1 VQIWAHVY
9 TVLGMGIDAPR
20 APLDQSRITSA
31 LSRYWR
37 VSVVDLTTSTQD
49 DLANKVNAGDAIS
62 GDVIVANYQSAGRG
76 RLDRNF
82 LAPPSTALLFSIYL
96 HPERARDEWGFIP
109 LLAGFS
115 IADTLRKINANI
127 LIKWPNDLLIDEM
140 KAGGIISTAVG
151 QGVIIGIGINVST
164 TTAEIP
170 VVGATSLSLAGVSKL
185 DRNFLLPLLL
195 NAFEN
200 DFKAWDQGESFLDKY
215 AQLSATQGRAVTI
228 IGPTES
234 SIRSRAISFDEQ
246 GRLHLE
252 DGQIVTVGDV
262 VHLR

>member
-1 VQIWAHVY
+1 
-9 TVLGMGIDAPR
+9 MGIDTPR

-37 VSVVDLTTSTQD
+37 VSVVDLTASTQD
-49 DLANKVNAGDAIS
+49 DLVNKVNAGDAKS

-76 RLDRNF
+76 RLDRTF
-82 LAPPSTALLFSIYL
+82 LAPPSTALLVSLYL
-96 HPERARDEWGFIP
+96 HPKRSRDDWGFIP
-109 LLAGFS
+109 LLAGYS
-115 IADTLRKINANI
+115 IADTLRKVNAHVS
-127 LIKWPNDLLIDEM
+127 IKWPNDLLIDEM
-140 KAGGIISTAVG
+140 KLGGIIATATG
-151 QGVIIGIGINVST
+151 SGVVVGIGINVSMT
-164 TTAEIP
+164 VDELP
-170 VVGATSLSLAGVSKL
+170 VETATSLTVAGVSKV

-200 DFKAWDQGESFLDKY
+200 DFLAWDQGESFLEKY
-215 AQLSATQGRAVTI
+215 SLLSGTQGREVTI
-228 IGPTES
+228 VGPSES
-234 SIRSRAISFDEQ
+234 AIRSRALSFDEQ

>member
-1 VQIWAHVY
+1 
-9 TVLGMGIDAPR
+9 
-20 APLDQSRITSA
+20 
-31 LSRYWR
+31 
-37 VSVVDLTTSTQD
+37 VVDLTASTQD
-49 DLANKVNAGDAIS
+49 DLAQKITAGDGAS

-76 RLDRNF
+76 RLDRTF

-96 HPERARDEWGFIP
+96 HPARSRDDWGFIP
-109 LLAGFS
+109 LLTGFS

-127 LIKWPNDLLIDEM
+127 SIKWPNDLLINEK

-164 TTAEIP
+164 TTVELP
-170 VVGATSLSLAGVSKL
+170 VEGATSLSLAGVSKL

-200 DFKAWDQGESFLDKY
+200 DFKAWDQGESFLEKY
-215 AQLSATQGRAVTI
+215 AQLSATQGREVTI
-228 IGPTES
+228 VGPTES

-262 VHLR
+262 IHLR

>member
-1 VQIWAHVY
+1 
-9 TVLGMGIDAPR
+9 MGIDVPR

-37 VSVVDLTTSTQD
+37 VNVVDLTASTQD
-49 DLANKVNAGDAIS
+49 DLANKITAGDGKS

-76 RLDRNF
+76 RLDRSF
-82 LAPPSTALLFSIYL
+82 IAPPSTALLFSFHL
-96 HPERARDEWGFIP
+96 NPTRSRDDWGFIP

-115 IADTLRKINANI
+115 IADTLRKINANVS
-127 LIKWPNDLLIDEM
+127 IKWPNDLLVNEM
-140 KAGGIISTAVG
+140 KLGGIISTAVG

-164 TTAEIP
+164 TADELP
-170 VVGATSLSLAGVSKL
+170 VENATSLALAGVTKL

-195 NAFEN
+195 NAFEI
-200 DFKAWDQGESFLDKY
+200 DFTEWDQGESFLEKY
-215 AQLSATQGRAVTI
+215 SLLSGTQGREVTVV
-228 IGPTES
+228 GPSES
-234 SIRSRAISFDEQ
+234 TIRSRALSFDEQ

-252 DGQIVTVGDV
+252 DGQIATVGDV

>member
-1 VQIWAHVY
+1 
-9 TVLGMGIDAPR
+9 MGIDAPR
-20 APLDQSRITSA
+20 APLDQSRITAA

-37 VSVVDLTTSTQD
+37 VSVVDLTASTQD
-49 DLANKVNAGDAIS
+49 DLAEKIIAGDGKS

-76 RLDRNF
+76 RLDRSF

-96 HPERARDEWGFIP
+96 NPKRSRNDWGFIP

-115 IADTLRKINANI
+115 IAHTLGKIGANVS
-127 LIKWPNDLLIDEM
+127 IKWPNDLLIDE
-140 KAGGIISTAVG
+140 KKVGGIISTAVG
-151 QGVIIGIGINVST
+151 QGVIIGIGINTST
-164 TTAEIP
+164 TTAELP
-170 VVGATSLSLAGVSKL
+170 VENATSLALADVTKL

-195 NAFEN
+195 NAFEM
-200 DFKAWDQGESFLDKY
+200 DFMQWDKGESFLEKY
-215 AQLSATQGRAVTI
+215 SLLSGTQGREVVIAGPSESTI
-228 IGPTES
+228 Q
-234 SIRSRAISFDEQ
+234 SRAISFDEQ